1 MLGDRRKVA
10 LMLLGWLAESLY
22 WAALFF
28 ILAVAAT
35 SDAFGFYQP
44 QEAFAE
50 AVVLIT
56 LDGLRPE
63 EVFSG
68 ADQRLIA
75 ADNGVKNPEQCREAY
90 WREDREE
97 RRKRLLPFLWQM
109 AEEDGWIAGDVE
121 SDSVVE
127 VTNGKYFSYPGYN
140 EILSGRADPA
150 VDSNDKKHNKNVTV
164 LEWLHQMPKYR
175 GRIEAFGSWDVF
187 PYILNAPRSGIPV
200 NAGWQKFEGSV
211 SETQQA
217 INTVQELLFREWD
230 GVRYDS
236 LTYLAALDSLKRNQ
250 PRVLFVS
257 LGETDDWAH
266 GGRYDR
272 YLLTATQNDEMI
284 RRLWQATQSIDSYS
298 GKTLFLVTTD
308 HGRGDG
314 REGWKNHGATLPGS
328 ERIWIAAF
336 GAGVEL
342 NGVDQGGRFQQAQV
356 AATLA
361 KALGED
367 FQSSHAGIH
376 DSLPIFR
383 SLVPE

>member
-1 MLGDRRKVA
+1 
-10 LMLLGWLAESLY
+10 
-22 WAALFF
+22 
-28 ILAVAAT
+28 
-35 SDAFGFYQP
+35 
-44 QEAFAE
+44 
-50 AVVLIT
+50 
-56 LDGLRPE
+56 
-63 EVFSG
+63 
-68 ADQRLIA
+68 
-75 ADNGVKNPEQCREAY
+75 
-90 WREDREE
+90 
-97 RRKRLLPFLWQM
+97 
-109 AEEDGWIAGDVE
+109 
-121 SDSVVE
+121 
-127 VTNGKYFSYPGYN
+127 
-140 EILSGRADPA
+140 
-150 VDSNDKKHNKNVTV
+150 
-164 LEWLHQMPKYR
+164 
-175 GRIEAFGSWDVF
+175 
-187 PYILNAPRSGIPV
+187 
-200 NAGWQKFEGSV
+200 
-211 SETQQA
+211 
-217 INTVQELLFREWD
+217 
-230 GVRYDS
+230 
-236 LTYLAALDSLKRNQ
+236 
-250 PRVLFVS
+250 LFVS

-298 GKTLFLVTTD
+298 GKTLFMVTTD

-342 NGVDQGGRFQQAQV
+342 KGVDQGGRFQQAQV

>member
-127 VTNGKYFSYPGYN
+127 VTN
-140 EILSGRADPA
+140 
-150 VDSNDKKHNKNVTV
+150 
-164 LEWLHQMPKYR
+164 
-175 GRIEAFGSWDVF
+175 
-187 PYILNAPRSGIPV
+187 
-200 NAGWQKFEGSV
+200 
-211 SETQQA
+211 
-217 INTVQELLFREWD
+217 
-230 GVRYDS
+230 
-236 LTYLAALDSLKRNQ
+236 
-250 PRVLFVS
+250 
-257 LGETDDWAH
+257 
-266 GGRYDR
+266 
-272 YLLTATQNDEMI
+272 
-284 RRLWQATQSIDSYS
+284 
-298 GKTLFLVTTD
+298 
-308 HGRGDG
+308 
-314 REGWKNHGATLPGS
+314 
-328 ERIWIAAF
+328 
-336 GAGVEL
+336 
-342 NGVDQGGRFQQAQV
+342 
-356 AATLA
+356 
-361 KALGED
+361 
-367 FQSSHAGIH
+367 
-376 DSLPIFR
+376 
-383 SLVPE
+383 